1 MNPQDQPSS
10 MVTTDAEASAKSAAS
25 VKKSPLPVT
34 VRTVRMGWFV
44 TGLMTIGLVV
54 LFARVLQLQTR
65 PTPELEAQR
74 KDRVATITEPAR
86 RGDLTDRRGRP
97 LALSRFGY
105 RAFIDPVNFP
115 TKDTDQAII
124 RLCQA
129 LGLKPEEI
137 GPKILL
143 AMQENQ
149 RRLELAKQI
158 AEVEAAKAAEAA
170 KLAKA
175 QPVTVGARGEELT
188 SSEDLAGEE
197 PVLPEAGKPLVGHS
211 EAIAAGGTP
220 AQSPAASAKPSLSLD
235 RYLPL
240 PGMVEE
246 SRLDVVRKLRIP
258 GVHLETKQV
267 REPTSDELV
276 ASILGKVGSEGKGM
290 MGTEAKLDEALQP
303 SSGKFSYLH
312 DRRGRPLWVEPGSY
326 APPQR
331 GEDLALSIDLELQ
344 RIVIEELERAVYEAD
359 AAGARAVMVDPS
371 TGEIVA
377 MADIIRELEDAR
389 DYDWQTVIDKDS
401 LNPPGQRW
409 RVIKQDPRRDTHPA
423 LARNRCVEDVYEPG
437 STFKSFIWAK
447 VLDHGLI
454 KPGEILN
461 THGGEYRVPYGNR
474 TVKDVSARGSQTWME
489 VLINS
494 SNIGMVKGAAR
505 MSFQQHH
512 DAIRAF
518 GFGEKTGSGLPGE
531 TRGIVTPLKDWT
543 NWVQTSASYGYQVGV
558 TPVQVA
564 RAFSVFSRRGEQNG
578 VLPSLRLL
586 AVEPGTP
593 PPSDQAMPRR
603 VVPRWVADLTRQTL
617 RGVTVSLDRRMQTK
631 PIPEGPFQYE
641 IFGKSGTAQIPVGS
655 PPPGY
660 RLPPGSDGYFPQY
673 FSSFVAAGP
682 VEEPRLVLIVV
693 IDDPGPDLIKIKQ
706 HRGGNVAGPVVRRVL
721 ERSLAYLGVPPS
733 PPPAPEVVARQH
745 N

>member
-1 MNPQDQPSS
+1 MTDQDPSS
-10 MVTTDAEASAKSAAS
+10 PAAPAPAPQVAGS
-25 VKKSPLPVT
+25 STSKKPGPLPAT
-34 VRTVRMGWFV
+34 ARTMRMGWIV
-44 TGLMTIGLVV
+44 TACMTVGLVV
-54 LFARVLQLQTR
+54 LFVRVLQLQTR
-65 PTPELEAQR
+65 PTLELEAQR
-74 KDRVATITEPAR
+74 KDRIATIAEPAR

-115 TKDTDQAII
+115 ATDTDQAII

-129 LGLKPEEI
+129 LGLKPDEI

-149 RRLELAKQI
+149 RRLELAKKL
-158 AEVEAAKAAEAA
+158 AEEQAEA
-170 KLAKA
+170 LAKTQSEVA
-175 QPVTVGARGEELT
+175 AAPLARD
-188 SSEDLAGEE
+188 EDLAGEE
-197 PVLPEAGKPLVGHS
+197 PTLPPPGAPLVGQAD
-211 EAIAAGGTP
+211 AIAAGGQNPSTSPTP
-220 AQSPAASAKPSLSLD
+220 AKPSLSLD

-240 PGMVEE
+240 PGMVDE

-258 GVHLETKQV
+258 GVHLETKQI

-326 APPQR
+326 TPPKR

-344 RIVIEELERAVYEAD
+344 RIVVEELDRAVYEAD
-359 AAGARAVMVDPS
+359 AAGARAVMVDPN
-371 TGEIVA
+371 TGEVVA
-377 MADIIRELEDAR
+377 MVDIIRDLEDAR
-389 DYDWQTVIDKDS
+389 DYDWQTVIDKDA

-447 VLDHGLI
+447 VLDYGLI
-454 KPGEILN
+454 KPNDIIN

-474 TVKDVSARGSQTWME
+474 TVRDVSARGSQTWME

-494 SNIGMVKGAAR
+494 SNIGMVKGASR
-505 MSFQQHH
+505 LSFEQHH

-518 GFGEKTGSGLPGE
+518 GFGEKTGTSLPGE

-564 RAFSVFSRRGEQNG
+564 RAFSAFARKGENNG
-578 VLPSLRLL
+578 ILPSLRLL

-593 PPSDQAMPRR
+593 PPAEQTMPRR
-603 VVPRWVADLTRQTL
+603 VVSRWVADLTRQTL

-682 VEEPRLVLIVV
+682 VDEPRLVLIVV

-733 PPPAPEVVARQH
+733 PPPTPDVIARQH